1 MEMAIIPL
9 FLASLVNLW
18 VRSINQFFFID
29 KANQLRL
36 IFDFMLMVNH
46 K

>member
-18 VRSINQFFFID
+18 VRSINQ
-29 KANQLRL
+29 
-36 IFDFMLMVNH
+36 IFLFYR
-46 K
+46 